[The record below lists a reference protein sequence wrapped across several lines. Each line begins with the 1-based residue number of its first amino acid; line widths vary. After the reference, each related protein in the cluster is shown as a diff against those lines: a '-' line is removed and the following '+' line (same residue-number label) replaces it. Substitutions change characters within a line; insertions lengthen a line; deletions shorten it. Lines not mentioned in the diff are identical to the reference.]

1 MFCLI
6 WVTDVQ
12 CLYSIIAQNR
22 APQGKRIINWRFKF
36 GFKNLNFI
44 LSPFLWWLITDFYKK
59 LTIFDEMAK
68 VHKLNILKRKK
79 CIRNKH
85 TEIEISKLL
94 LDLVI
99 SQTHQGLKRVTII
112 CLLSLMLINIH
123 FRKYHIWNDKT
134 YPIQLDIYKSVTQ
147 FKVNCTASNLTHLF
161 HLVQFVK
168 C

>member
-1 MFCLI
+1 MQRQTPASYQLGFLTMFCLI

-68 VHKLNILKRKK
+68 IHKLNILKRKK

-94 LDLVI
+94 LDIVI
-99 SQTHQGLKRVTII
+99 SQTHQGLKRVTIMFAFSDAHKYS
-112 CLLSLMLINIH
+112 LSKVPYLE
-123 FRKYHIWNDKT
+123 RQEKT
-134 YPIQLDIYKSVTQ
+134 DLSNPTWHLQKRNSV
-147 FKVNCTASNLTHLF
+147 
-161 HLVQFVK
+161 
-168 C
+168 